1 VTDGCSSGCLK
12 VVGLKVTERG
22 GGRKRSPVV
31 GPDVPLVSTLDGQ
44 CSQFQKA
51 KNRRG
56 GAAVCGQSESNEQTG
71 SDLKALGGSSLFL
84 NESKGGVCK

>member
-1 VTDGCSSGCLK
+1 MAA
-12 VVGLKVTERG
+12 G
-22 GGRKRSPVV
+22 GSAAGR

-44 CSQFQKA
+44 CSQLEKA
-51 KNRRG
+51 KNRQRRA

-84 NESKGGVCK
+84 NESEGGRV